1 MRLQIPLSEIKD
13 IVKAKYGVD
22 VMLQAIGEKTIRVG
36 YDVNIF
42 YKKLVSVTVDLTIED
57 FKDEVLCL
65 SYASERVGIDLI
77 LQGLLK
83 FLPSFVD
90 MRMIERREG
99 NRLAVHL
106 EQIEQVHNALQ
117 QIDVVGICFDATNAV
132 VDFHVKV

>member
-1 MRLQIPLSEIKD
+1 MQLQIPLSEITD

-22 VMLQAIGEKTIRVG
+22 VMLQAISEKTLRVG
-36 YDVNIF
+36 YEISIIVC
-42 YKKLVSVTVDLTIED
+42 KKTVTVDLTVED
-57 FKDEVLCL
+57 LKDEVLYL
-65 SYASERVGIDLI
+65 NYASEQVGVDLI

-117 QIDVVGICFDATNAV
+117 QIDVVGIWFDATNAII
-132 VDFHVKV
+132 DFHMKM